1 MGSKTPEST
10 GAGHQVIRIDAVQLT
25 PGTDL
30 VLLHLSNTTNQTLSV
45 RPLFLP
51 YVFTSD
57 PERDICVA
65 VGDGTVFLK
74 FVDNCSESN
83 VCYDRMASK
92 PVNCKS
98 QGWIGL
104 IACQS
109 RLGWYPSSPFSED
122 NGSCGFISK
131 EFSSVQDKLKL
142 IYLQLDKN
150 IQKVPQPLCEGFR
163 CPQGLCISHD
173 KVCDGSVD
181 CPSKADED
189 IAKCAQPQKN
199 PGCHQTELKCRNGR
213 CVSKNVFGDEIDD
226 CGDGSDEPEE
236 RTCLEYLRLTAPQK
250 ICNGIRNC
258 YDKSDEDPNL
268 CACDEDKFKCRIS
281 NYCLPKDFVCDGER
295 DCPGGEDEEKCFG
308 RRNLYHLNNE
318 AFEIVKNSYGLW
330 HSMCPMTVTT
340 ETSDALCRDLGFE
353 RASLIYET
361 NQTVLT
367 PQLDPFTWIKLNGL
381 TRVALRSDRPIARL
395 VRATKSCYVV
405 KCV

>member
-142 IYLQLDKN
+142 IYLQLGCVMKSIEPFSFIFFLIFHVCFKENNLLSDKN

-199 PGCHQTELKCRNGR
+199 PGEGAGYHQ
-213 CVSKNVFGDEIDD
+213 
-226 CGDGSDEPEE
+226 
-236 RTCLEYLRLTAPQK
+236 RT
-250 ICNGIRNC
+250 
-258 YDKSDEDPNL
+258 
-268 CACDEDKFKCRIS
+268 F
-281 NYCLPKDFVCDGER
+281 
-295 DCPGGEDEEKCFG
+295 
-308 RRNLYHLNNE
+308 H
-318 AFEIVKNSYGLW
+318 
-330 HSMCPMTVTT
+330 
-340 ETSDALCRDLGFE
+340 
-353 RASLIYET
+353 
-361 NQTVLT
+361 
-367 PQLDPFTWIKLNGL
+367 
-381 TRVALRSDRPIARL
+381 
-395 VRATKSCYVV
+395 
-405 KCV
+405 